1 MSKKPPRRGRHVP
14 LRTCVGCR
22 ETLAKQTLTRIV
34 RGPDGVKI
42 DLTGKVSG
50 RGAYLHNRHSCW
62 EKGIKGALAKAL
74 RANLT
79 TKERDALEEFII
91 INEHEFAKEDE

>member
-14 LRTCVGCR
+14 QRTCVGCR

-34 RGPDGVKI
+34 RGPDGVEI

-62 EKGIKGALAKAL
+62 EKGLKGALANAL
-74 RANLT
+74 RTNLKI
-79 TKERDALEEFII
+79 KERDALKEFII
-91 INEHEFAKEDE
+91 INEHKFAKEDE